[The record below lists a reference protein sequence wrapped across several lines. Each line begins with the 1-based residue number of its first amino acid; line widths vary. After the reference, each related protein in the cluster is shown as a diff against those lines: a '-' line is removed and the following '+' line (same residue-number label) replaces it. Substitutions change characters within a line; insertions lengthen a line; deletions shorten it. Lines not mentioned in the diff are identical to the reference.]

1 MVYGRGMLK
10 FVLFYQIP
18 VILASQVEYINFNNR
33 LGGNTI
39 TIMIVK
45 HPQKIIN
52 NPLFQLEIYKQ
63 LNNDGNHDDD
73 FHTISVMG
81 IV

>member
-1 MVYGRGMLK
+1 MLK

-33 LGGNTI
+33 LGGNTT

-52 NPLFQLEIYKQ
+52 NPSFQLEIYKQ
-63 LNNDGNHDDD
+63 LNNDSNYDDD